1 MFEFI
6 RNRSKTLMIVL
17 VLLIVPSFILL
28 GVDGSTRLTEKSETV
43 ATVDGLDIKQAEWDA
58 AHNNELQRLRVS
70 VPGFDPKLLDSPEAK
85 YATLERLVR
94 ERVLAVAAAKS
105 NLVTSDQRLARDL
118 QQNPNIASLRR
129 ADGSLDMERYKQ
141 LVGSQGMTPE
151 MFEARVR
158 NDLSVQQVVQGIAA
172 SGFSPGSVADIA
184 LAAFHE
190 KREVRVARFNSAD
203 YIGKVTVTEADIST
217 FYKDNARLFQAPEQ
231 ASIEYVVLD
240 MEAVKSGL
248 TVSAQ
253 DVKTYYEQN
262 AARLGGDEERRASHI
277 LLAVDKNAPAS
288 ARDQAKAKAAE
299 LLAEL
304 RKNPARFAELAKQH
318 SQDTG
323 SATSGGDLDFFGRGA
338 MVKPFEDAAFA
349 LKKGDISDV
358 VTSDF
363 GFHIIQLTDIKAPK
377 SRSFDELKPEI
388 EAQLRQQLAA
398 TKFAETAETF
408 TNSVFEQPDSLQ
420 PVAEKLK
427 LSLKRVSNVT
437 RQPLP
442 GATGPLA
449 SANFLGALFA
459 PDSVERKRN
468 TEAIEIA
475 PNQLVAGRVTEYT
488 PSRTRPLA
496 EVRDQVRE
504 RLLARRAQELAQAE
518 GSAKLAA
525 WQKNPASAVLPE
537 MLQVARDKAQ
547 TVPPALINA
556 ALRAAPDKLPLL
568 LGVDL
573 GAQGYAVVS
582 VDKRLPRTP
591 VDTGIGKRDQAQ
603 YASWWTSAEMLAYYK
618 TLQERY
624 KAKIKVPAP
633 AANRVLDS
641 ADRAG

>member
-28 GVDGSTRLTEKSETV
+28 GVDGSTRLTEKSVVV
-43 ATVDGLDIKQAEWDA
+43 ATVDGLDIKQSEWDA
-58 AHNNELQRLRVS
+58 AHNSELQRLRAS

-94 ERVLAVAAAKS
+94 ERVLAVAASKS

-118 QQNPNIASLRR
+118 QQNPSIAGLRR
-129 ADGSLDMERYKQ
+129 ADGTLDMERYKQ

-158 NDLSVQQVVQGIAA
+158 SDLSVQQVVQGISA

-203 YIGKVTVTEADIST
+203 YLGKVNLTEADIEK
-217 FYKDNARLFQAPEQ
+217 FYQDNARLFQAPEQ

-240 MEAVKSGL
+240 LEAVKASL

-262 AARLGGDEERRASHI
+262 TARLTGNEERRASHI
-277 LLAVDKNAPAS
+277 LLAAGKDAPAAERDK
-288 ARDQAKAKAAE
+288 ARLRATE

-304 RKNPARFAELAKQH
+304 RKNPARFAELANQN
-318 SQDTG
+318 SQDSG
-323 SATSGGDLDFFGRGA
+323 SASSGGDLDFFGRGA
-338 MVKPFEDAAFA
+338 MAKPFEDAAFG
-349 LKKGDISDV
+349 LKKGEISDV
-358 VTSDF
+358 VASDF

-377 SRSFDELKPEI
+377 TRTFEELKPEI
-388 EAQLRQQLAA
+388 EVQLRQQLAGS
-398 TKFAETAETF
+398 KFAETAETF

-420 PVAEKLK
+420 PVADKLK
-427 LSLKRVSNVT
+427 LPLKRANNVG

-442 GATGPLA
+442 GGTGALA
-449 SANFLGALFA
+449 NANFLGALFA
-459 PDSVERKRN
+459 PDAIEKKRN
-468 TEAIEIA
+468 TEAIELA
-475 PNQLVAGRVTEYT
+475 PNQLVAGRVTAYT
-488 PSRTRPLA
+488 PARTRPLT
-496 EVRDQVRE
+496 EVREQVRE
-504 RLLARRAQELAQAE
+504 RLLAFRAQELAQRDGE
-518 GSAKLAA
+518 AKLLV
-525 WQKNPASAVLPE
+525 WLKNPASAALPE
-537 MLQVARDKAQ
+537 TLQVSRDKAQ
-547 TVPPALINA
+547 TVSPALINA
-556 ALRAAPDKLPLL
+556 ALRAAPDKLPQL
-568 LGVDL
+568 LGVAL

-582 VDKRLPRTP
+582 VDKRLSPTP
-591 VDTGIGKRDQAQ
+591 VETGVGKRDQAQ
-603 YASWWTSAEMLAYYK
+603 YASWWTSAEMQAYYK

-624 KAKIKVPAP
+624 KVKIKVPAP
-633 AANRVLDS
+633 ATNS
-641 ADRAG
+641 GENAG